1 MSSLTGSQTERFA
14 LARAIDVLGEAARQ
28 AGRPGFVW
36 LAGMFYPAIGIG
48 IGGAWESPFRWMLHG
63 GDEGPVVVRVAGMPR
78 AGSVLDFLLDAY
90 APLFALPFVAVL
102 FLPIFRL
109 VAGLAKAGSAE
120 SWARA
125 SDGRR
130 SPRLRSLWALGE
142 GLTFPTYGLWLQ
154 LVLMQILAFVV
165 LLLPI
170 VAAAQPLSRASE
182 ADRIGVLIGVGA
194 LIGPFILVFG
204 LYMLALSV
212 LGQLG
217 LQSLA
222 ENRRGVSSAL
232 LHAWRIMRQD
242 PRATARAVVAELV
255 LLVVAIAAVRA
266 FAGILGEMPLSG
278 ALTVAFQL
286 ALMGFAGVVRAGYWA
301 RAYRELGG
309 LTPADGVPGLA
320 RG

>member
-1 MSSLTGSQTERFA
+1 MSSVIGSEPERFG
-14 LARAIDVLGEAARQ
+14 LPRAVDALGEAARQ

-36 LAGMFYPAIGIG
+36 LAGLFYPSVGIG
-48 IGGAWESPFRWMLHG
+48 IGGIW
-63 GDEGPVVVRVAGMPR
+63 DGPVKLMPGDPGVTIVGLDTSPQL
-78 AGSVLDFLLDAY
+78 ASVLDFLVRAY
-90 APLFALPFVAVL
+90 VPLFALPFIAVL
-102 FLPIFRL
+102 FLPLFRL
-109 VAGLAKAGSAE
+109 VAGLAKVGSAE
-120 SWARA
+120 AWQLAA
-125 SDGRR
+125 EGRR
-130 SPRLRSLWALGE
+130 NPRLRSLWKLGE
-142 GLTFPTYGLWLQ
+142 GLTFATYGLWLQ

-170 VAAAQPLSRASE
+170 IAATRHLGLATE
-182 ADRIGVLIGVGA
+182 ADRIAVLLGIGVLV
-194 LIGPFILVFG
+194 GPFILVFG

-255 LLVVAIAAVRA
+255 LLVVALIAVRA
-266 FAGILGEMPLSG
+266 FAGIVGQFPLSDT
-278 ALTVAFQL
+278 LVVFFQL

-301 RAYRELGG
+301 RAYRALGG

-320 RG
+320 AA